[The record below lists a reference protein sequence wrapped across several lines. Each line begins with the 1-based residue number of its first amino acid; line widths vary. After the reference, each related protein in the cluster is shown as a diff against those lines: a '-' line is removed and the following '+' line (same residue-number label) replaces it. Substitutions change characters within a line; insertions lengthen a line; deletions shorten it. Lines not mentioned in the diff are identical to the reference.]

1 MSKLTKT
8 MAGLTLLLSSLAFAA
23 PPANKP
29 QVHGEFADNCTNG
42 LSRGTFHATKC
53 DITEVYQGK
62 TYCFSNEGAR
72 DSFLFDPQAMI
83 DKAAI
88 FYAKNN
94 EAPPRGANEA
104 SSRGA
109 NEAPPR
115 GVYEA
120 PPRGVTE
127 APPNAVSEA
136 PEREK
141 ISQADALKQ
150 INSKTCDLSNKDAGY
165 LVFNKMDLSHCNMQ
179 NISFFGAE
187 LMGANLSGAN
197 LQGAYL
203 NLARLENANLSKANL
218 SNATIFQAIFS
229 KTNFEGANLTNA
241 RMIGTLGDVNMAN
254 ATIVKGRFGL
264 DIGNQPMGA
273 MRFDAIGGKFAN
285 TNFEGADINRSNFKF
300 ADLRGANLRNTDLFR
315 ADFSK
320 ADLTGADITGAKMG
334 EAVLDETIMTDVKGL
349 EAIKGY
355 DEAKGKCINCK
366 AVAQLPSAKK
376 LTKLDLMTAEN
387 PAKSFCRQGARF

>member
-1 MSKLTKT
+1 MNKLTT
-8 MAGLTLLLSSLAFAA
+8 IIAGIALLLGGTAFAA
-23 PPANKP
+23 PPTDKP

-53 DITEVYQGK
+53 DINEVYKVK

-88 FYAKNN
+88 FYAKN
-94 EAPPRGANEA
+94 EAP
-104 SSRGA
+104 SRGE
-109 NEAPPR
+109 N
-115 GVYEA
+115 
-120 PPRGVTE
+120 T

-136 PEREK
+136 PAREK
-141 ISQADALKQ
+141 ISQADALTQ
-150 INSKTCDLSNKDAGY
+150 INSKTCNLQNKDAGY
-165 LVFNKMDLSHCNMQ
+165 LVFNGLDLSHCHMQ
-179 NISFFGAE
+179 NVSFFGAE

-254 ATIVKGRFGL
+254 ATIIKGRFGL

-300 ADLRGANLRNTDLFR
+300 ADLKGANLRNTDLFR

-334 EAVLDETIMTDVKGL
+334 EAVLDETIMTNVKGI

-355 DEAKGKCINCK
+355 DEAKGKCLDCK
-366 AVAQLPSAKK
+366 VMEIPSANN
-376 LTKLDLMTAEN
+376 LTNLMTAEN
-387 PAKSFCRQGARF
+387 PAKSYCKQGARF